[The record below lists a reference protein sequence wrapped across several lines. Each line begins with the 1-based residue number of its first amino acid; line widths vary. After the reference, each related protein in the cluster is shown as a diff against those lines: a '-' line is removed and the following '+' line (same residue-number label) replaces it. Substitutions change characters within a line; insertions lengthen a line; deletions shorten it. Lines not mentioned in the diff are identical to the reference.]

1 MSAANELLRLLA
13 ELPFLDR
20 LEAAAVSGRS
30 RGAVYAAMAA
40 LEEGGLAASLP
51 HASGL
56 VAPTRRYALTA
67 AGVRRLAAG
76 EGLAVEDALRAWPV
90 SARARRVLLERLDA
104 VAVLYRL
111 AAAIAG
117 PAWPLRVR
125 WYRAGP
131 VDAAVALP
139 GGRTLALV
147 RQGPATE
154 RTAFAKR
161 LWRLHEGPRFGAVL
175 LLAPDGVRLRHL
187 ARRMR
192 AARTITF
199 LALERDAAAAGAAAR
214 IWRTASGSPALSL
227 DEVLGLVGPGDAWP
241 EGRPLARVTFSPPL
255 PDAGGPGD
263 PPWLL
268 PSRLTPAEKR
278 FLDALAGWPWIA
290 REHLGA
296 LLGVGR
302 SRLSGLLHRL
312 EGLGLVRAHGPAGR
326 LALSEDGLTLLARRD
341 RAAAADARRR
351 WSAEPFDREAPL
363 TWRNVRGRRSRQLL
377 RNLAHTSAV
386 HGFLAALAEQA
397 RAGGREVEQLDP
409 PHRASRYFR
418 HDGALHSVHPD
429 AFGLLRREG
438 QPWAFFLEW
447 ERRAVRP
454 STMASRL
461 APYLRYYATPRPTDD
476 HGLRP
481 DVLVVFEDELAAH
494 HFLGVARGELRR
506 AGVDLPLRV
515 SHRALIER
523 EGPLGSGW
531 AAVAGGAARPFPD
544 DRARTP
550 PPFGGSA
557 G

>member
-1 MSAANELLRLLA
+1 MSAAGELPRLLA
-13 ELPFLDR
+13 EMPFLDR
-20 LEAAAVSGRS
+20 LEAVALSGWS
-30 RGAVYAAMAA
+30 RGAVYPAMAA
-40 LEEGGLAASLP
+40 LEEEGLAASLP

-56 VAPTRRYALTA
+56 IAPTRRYALTA
-67 AGVRRLAAG
+67 SGVGRLAG
-76 EGLAVEDALRAWPV
+76 EAGLAVEDALRAWPV

-117 PAWPLRVR
+117 AAWPLRYR

-131 VDAAVALP
+131 VDAALALP
-139 GGRTLALV
+139 GERTLALV

-161 LWRLHEGPRFGAVL
+161 LWRLREGPRFGAFL
-175 LLAPDGVRLRHL
+175 LLAPDAVRLRGL

-192 AARTITF
+192 AAKAITF
-199 LALERDAAAAGAAAR
+199 LALERDAAAAGASAR

-227 DEVLGLVGPGDAWP
+227 DEVLALVGPGDAWP
-241 EGRPLARVTFSPPL
+241 EGRPLARVALPAPL
-255 PDAGGPGD
+255 PHAGGGGA
-263 PPWLL
+263 PPWML
-268 PSRLTPAEKR
+268 PYRLTPAEKR
-278 FLDALAGWPWIA
+278 LLDALARWPWIA

-296 LLGVGR
+296 LLGLGR
-302 SRLSGLLHRL
+302 TRLSGLLHRL
-312 EGLGLVRAHGPAGR
+312 EGLGLVRAHGPDGR
-326 LALSEDGLTLLARRD
+326 LALSEDALTLLARRD

-351 WSAEPFDREAPL
+351 WSAEPFDPEAPL

-386 HGFLAALAEQA
+386 HGFLAVLAEQA
-397 RAGGREVEQLDP
+397 RAEGREVVQLDP

-438 QPWAFFLEW
+438 KPWAFFLEW

-454 STMASRL
+454 STMAARF
-461 APYLRYYATPRPTDD
+461 APYLRYYASQRPTDD

-494 HFLGVARGELRR
+494 HFLGVARREIARG
-506 AGVDLPLRV
+506 GVDLPILV

-523 EGPLGSGW
+523 EGPLGRGW

-544 DRARTP
+544 ERAPR
-550 PPFGGSA
+550 PFGDAA